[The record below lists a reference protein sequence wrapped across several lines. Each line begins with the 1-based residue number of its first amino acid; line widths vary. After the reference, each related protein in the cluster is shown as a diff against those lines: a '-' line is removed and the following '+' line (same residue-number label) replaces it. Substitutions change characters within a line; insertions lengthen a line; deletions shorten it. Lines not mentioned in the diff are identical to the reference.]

1 MKAEEHTELIE
12 ILDCHFDPEKTPVK
26 PPTKNR
32 SPKRRTNSRRSSSGG
47 DVRNK
52 EVSKSQSSGDEA
64 HSSPK
69 TNVNNNNSGEEV
81 AVSPDSTVGGVKPKR
96 AYRPSQNKSRQSAGG
111 DRTAAAVPAVTSQ
124 GVTV

>member
-32 SPKRRTNSRRSSSGG
+32 SPKRRTNSRRSSSG

-52 EVSKSQSSGDEA
+52 EVSKSTSSGDEG

-69 TNVNNNNSGEEV
+69 TPVNNNNSGEDG
-81 AVSPDSTVGGVKPKR
+81 AVSPDTTTGVKPKR
-96 AYRPSQNKSRQSAGG
+96 AYRPSQNKSRQSAGSE
-111 DRTAAAVPAVTSQ
+111 RTAVPVTSQ
-124 GVTV
+124 SVTV